1 MANPQICI
9 SPKRSKEMK
18 STVLTLFLLFTGSLG
33 VIIGGCLLFVPVTF
47 EASAGIYIS
56 NDPSVLS
63 EIRGSGGMLLGAGI
77 LIVSGSL
84 IKSMTR
90 VSLFLST
97 LFYLSYGISR
107 VIGILLDG
115 IPSNSI
121 IQITIAEIIIGI
133 ISIVFLLRFT
143 KQETSR

>member
-1 MANPQICI
+1 
-9 SPKRSKEMK
+9 MK
-18 STVLTLFLLFTGSLG
+18 STVLTLFLLFTGSIG
-33 VIIGGCLLFVPVTF
+33 IIIGGCLLFVPIAF

-77 LIVSGSL
+77 LIVAGAF
-84 IKSMTR
+84 IKSMPR
-90 VSLFLST
+90 VSLLLST

-107 VIGILLDG
+107 IIGMLLDG
-115 IPSNSI
+115 IPSNSL
-121 IQITIAEIIIGI
+121 IQVTIAEISIGL
-133 ISIVFLLRFT
+133 ISLIFLMRFI